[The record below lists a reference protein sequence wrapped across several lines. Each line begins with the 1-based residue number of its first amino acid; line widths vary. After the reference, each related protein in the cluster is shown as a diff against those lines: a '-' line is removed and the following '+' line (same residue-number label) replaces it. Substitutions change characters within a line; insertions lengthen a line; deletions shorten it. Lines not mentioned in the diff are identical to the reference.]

1 MLVRQAL
8 NYAVDKKSIINAVFM
23 GSGTVAKS
31 PIPPNMLGYDKDL
44 KTYDYDPEKAK
55 ALLKQAG
62 LEKGFEATLW
72 SMPVQRPYN
81 PNSRRIA
88 EMIQSDWAKV
98 GVKAKIV
105 SYEWGEYLSGIR
117 KGEHDTALYGW
128 MSDNG
133 DPDNFA
139 DVLLSCDSIQSGSNA
154 ARWCDKKYT
163 SLIDQAKRVSTPA
176 ERAKLYVQAQ
186 EIFYQ
191 QAPWVPLANGR
202 TFYATRSNV
211 TGYSVSLMGSDF
223 SKAKIN

>member
-8 NYAVDKKSIINAVFM
+8 NYATDKQAIIKAVFLD
-23 GSGTVAKS
+23 SGTVAKS
-31 PIPPNMLGYDKDL
+31 PIPPNMLGFDKNL
-44 KTYDYDPEKAK
+44 KDYNYDPEKAK

-105 SYEWGEYLSGIR
+105 SYEWGEYLSGMR
-117 KGEHDTALYGW
+117 KGEHDTALFGW

-139 DVLLSCDSIQSGSNA
+139 GTLLGCSSIKSGFNA
-154 ARWCDKKYT
+154 ARWCNKEYDGIVKKALLA
-163 SLIDQAKRVSTPA
+163 SDPAKRAALYESGAGDLLPA
-176 ERAKLYVQAQ
+176 SAVDCVGE
-186 EIFYQ
+186 
-191 QAPWVPLANGR
+191 W
-202 TFYATRSNV
+202 
-211 TGYSVSLMGSDF
+211 
-223 SKAKIN
+223 

>member
-1 MLVRQAL
+1 
-8 NYAVDKKSIINAVFM
+8 
-23 GSGTVAKS
+23 
-31 PIPPNMLGYDKDL
+31 
-44 KTYDYDPEKAK
+44 
-55 ALLKQAG
+55 
-62 LEKGFEATLW
+62 
-72 SMPVQRPYN
+72 MPVQRPYN

-154 ARWCDKKYT
+154 ARWCDKNTPRLSIRRSASARLRNALNFMYRRRRSST
-163 SLIDQAKRVSTPA
+163 SRHRGCRSPMAAPSTRPA
-176 ERAKLYVQAQ
+176 
-186 EIFYQ
+186 
-191 QAPWVPLANGR
+191 
-202 TFYATRSNV
+202 V
-211 TGYSVSLMGSDF
+211 T
-223 SKAKIN
+223 

>member
-1 MLVRQAL
+1 
-8 NYAVDKKSIINAVFM
+8 INAVFM

-44 KTYDYDPEKAK
+44 KTYDYDREKAE

-62 LEKGFEATLW
+62 LEKGFEGTLW
-72 SMPVQRPYN
+72 AIPVQRPCN

-139 DVLLSCDSIQSGSNA
+139 DVLLRCDSIQSGSNA
-154 ARWCDKKYT
+154 ARW
-163 SLIDQAKRVSTPA
+163 V
-176 ERAKLYVQAQ
+176 
-186 EIFYQ
+186 
-191 QAPWVPLANGR
+191 
-202 TFYATRSNV
+202 
-211 TGYSVSLMGSDF
+211 
-223 SKAKIN
+223 

>member
-1 MLVRQAL
+1 
-8 NYAVDKKSIINAVFM
+8 
-23 GSGTVAKS
+23 
-31 PIPPNMLGYDKDL
+31 
-44 KTYDYDPEKAK
+44 
-55 ALLKQAG
+55 
-62 LEKGFEATLW
+62 
-72 SMPVQRPYN
+72 MPVQRPYN

-105 SYEWGEYLSGIR
+105 SYEWGEYLSGMR
-117 KGEHDTALYGW
+117 KGEHDSALFGW

-139 DVLLSCDSIQSGSNA
+139 DVLLGCNSIKTGSNA
-154 ARWCDKKYT
+154 ARWCDKGMMPSYK
-163 SLIDQAKRVSTPA
+163 SEADQQPG
-176 ERAKLYVQAQ
+176 RAREALWRAQ

-191 QAPWVPLANGR
+191 QAPWIALANGK

-223 SKAKIN
+223 SKAKLN